1 MQYNFENL
9 NDIAT
14 AAWELIARGNSV
26 NLHVVIELGYRYD
39 DINVVAYNLDATGGL
54 DGRAFELRERGVN
67 IPDKIAGAFAEL
79 SEFLDKYVEDTETRL
94 TGKISKLTEELKAA
108 QTELK
113 KVKKGK
119 KVKKNA

>member
-1 MQYNFENL
+1 M
-9 NDIAT
+9 
-14 AAWELIARGNSV
+14 ELIARGNSV

-39 DINVVAYNLDATGGL
+39 DITVVAYNTDEKGGL
-54 DGRAFELRERGVN
+54 DGRAFDIRERGVN
-67 IPDKIAGAFAEL
+67 LPEKIASAFAEL
-79 SEFLDKYVEDTETRL
+79 SEFLDQYVEDTETRL